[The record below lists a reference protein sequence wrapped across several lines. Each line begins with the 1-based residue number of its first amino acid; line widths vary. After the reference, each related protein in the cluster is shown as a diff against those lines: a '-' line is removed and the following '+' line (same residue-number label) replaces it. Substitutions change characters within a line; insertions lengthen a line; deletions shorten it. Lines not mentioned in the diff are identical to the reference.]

1 MRGLLSL
8 VTIVLLCSNIILVE
22 GQRGRVARNNMTRWT
37 PRTST
42 SSTTTP
48 TTTTESSNN
57 STSAITTDKNKVA
70 PENEKDVLPT
80 NITLAKEDVIEI
92 TTTSST
98 TTSTIPTTTTTEKPE
113 RQESEEVVLV
123 HAVSPKKEKDVVVRA
138 ENLKEATRG
147 EKVTAKRDLPFL
159 IQSSPGIVSMNIE
172 SHRRHCTWAVY
183 IVPDTHLEW
192 ITVFY
197 RNNNSNTKVST
208 C

>member
-22 GQRGRVARNNMTRWT
+22 GQRGRLARNNMTRWT

-70 PENEKDVLPT
+70 LENEKDVLPT

-123 HAVSPKKEKDVVVRA
+123 QAVSPKKEKDVVVRA

-172 SHRRHCTWAVY
+172 SHRRHAL
-183 IVPDTHLEW
+183 HL
-192 ITVFY
+192 
-197 RNNNSNTKVST
+197 VSLHSPRHSP
-208 C
+208 